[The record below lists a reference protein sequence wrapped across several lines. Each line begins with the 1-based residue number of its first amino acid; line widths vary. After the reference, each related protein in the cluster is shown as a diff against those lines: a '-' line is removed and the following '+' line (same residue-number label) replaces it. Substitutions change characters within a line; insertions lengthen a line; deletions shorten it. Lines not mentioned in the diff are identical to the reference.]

1 MRWRRFPSEQ
11 EHPMVRAGKNPQELS
26 ALDSCR
32 GVHHGYSCDGG
43 VSMIARL
50 RFLLYSA
57 CAISWLVP
65 FKTIEDHVAV
75 TFFFF
80 SMYEFYRGF
89 PRRVEAEPE
98 EVPEKAR
105 TPRLPDISFKED
117 NS

>member
-1 MRWRRFPSEQ
+1 
-11 EHPMVRAGKNPQELS
+11 
-26 ALDSCR
+26 
-32 GVHHGYSCDGG
+32 
-43 VSMIARL
+43 MIARL

-65 FKTIEDHVAV
+65 FKTVEEHVAL

-80 SMYEFYRGF
+80 SVYEFYRGF
-89 PRRVEAEPE
+89 PRRIETESE

-105 TPRLPDISFKED
+105 TLRLPDISFKED